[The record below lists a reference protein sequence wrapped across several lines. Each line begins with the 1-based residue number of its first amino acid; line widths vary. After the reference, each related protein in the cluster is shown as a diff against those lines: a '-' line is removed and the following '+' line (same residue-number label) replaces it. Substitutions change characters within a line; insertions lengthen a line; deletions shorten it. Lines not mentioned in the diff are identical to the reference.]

1 MNREELHT
9 KSLIEKY
16 GTTLA
21 AIALSTT
28 KQKLNHFR
36 VKHAIRTPSNGA
48 INERLGQLI
57 KAAK

>member
-1 MNREELHT
+1 MNREELCT
-9 KSLIEKY
+9 KALIEKY

-21 AIALSTT
+21 AIALNTT

-36 VKHAIRTPSNGA
+36 VKHSIRTPSNDA

-57 KAAK
+57 KAAE